1 MVMGIAAMNS
11 TTQLKQRQRKDYP
24 YILEYRTRW
33 ADNDMYDHMN
43 NSVYN
48 FLFDS
53 VINTYLME
61 HCGLKPPTS
70 AQHPLMAHTHCD
82 YFSAISFPQVAELC
96 LRVNRLGKSSVTYE
110 VGLFEKGVEN
120 VKAVGA
126 FVHVF
131 VERST
136 LRPHANGMNTQLRNG
151 LERLATGKQS
161 SNL

>member
-1 MVMGIAAMNS
+1 MS
-11 TTQLKQRQRKDYP
+11 TSTSQQLRQRSREDYP
-24 YILEYRTRW
+24 YLLEYRTRW

-82 YFSAISFPQVAELC
+82 YFSAISFPSVAELC
-96 LRVNRLGKSSVTYE
+96 LRVNKLGKSSVTYE
-110 VGLFEKGVEN
+110 VGLFEKSADG
-120 VKAVGA
+120 VKAVGE

-131 VERST
+131 VDRST
-136 LRPHANGMNTQLRNG
+136 LRPNASGMNDELRHG
-151 LERLATGKQS
+151 LQKLLVATGGS
-161 SNL
+161 SKL